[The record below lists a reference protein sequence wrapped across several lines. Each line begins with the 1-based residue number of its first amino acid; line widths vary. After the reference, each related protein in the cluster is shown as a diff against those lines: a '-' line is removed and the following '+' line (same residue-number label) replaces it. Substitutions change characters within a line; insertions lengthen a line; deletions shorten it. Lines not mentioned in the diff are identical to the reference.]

1 MEEQQ
6 SVGEINKANLNTLLQ
21 MENRVERKI
30 EFDKEKARS
39 LFNIPELLQGTK
51 VIKTVYLEELI
62 NEEGQVPFIEY
73 GLLSADDVKL
83 LRAEEDV
90 VEQNKLEFYLRIRK
104 ALPDITK
111 KQLESIPYDYMQL
124 FFIKIRADNRFLL
137 PALRNALNTSNTVE
151 KGT

>member
-21 MENRVERKI
+21 AENRVEKKI
-30 EFDKEKARS
+30 EFDREKARS
-39 LFNIPELLQGTK
+39 LFNIPDLLQGTK

-62 NEEGQVPFIEY
+62 NDDGQVPYIEY
-73 GLLSADDVKL
+73 GSLTADDVKL

-90 VEQNKLEFYLRIRK
+90 VEQNKLEFYLRIKK
-104 ALPDITK
+104 ALPDIK
-111 KQLESIPYDYMQL
+111 KEQLELIPYDYMQL

-137 PALRNALNTSNTVE
+137 PALRNALNTSNIAVKDT
-151 KGT
+151 

>member
-21 MENRVERKI
+21 AENRVEKKI

-39 LFNIPELLQGTK
+39 LFNIPDLLQGTK

-62 NEEGQVPFIEY
+62 NDDGQVPYIEY
-73 GLLSADDVKL
+73 GSLTADDVKL

-104 ALPDITK
+104 ALPDIK
-111 KQLESIPYDYMQL
+111 KEQLELIPYDYMQL

-137 PALRNALNTSNTVE
+137 PALRNVLNTLNITV
-151 KGT
+151 KDT

>member
-21 MENRVERKI
+21 AENRVEKKI

-39 LFNIPELLQGTK
+39 LFNIPDLLQGTK

-62 NEEGQVPFIEY
+62 NDDGQVPYIEY
-73 GLLSADDVKL
+73 GSLTADDVKL

-90 VEQNKLEFYLRIRK
+90 VEQNKLEFYLRIKK
-104 ALPDITK
+104 ALPDIK
-111 KQLESIPYDYMQL
+111 KEQLELIPYDYMQL

-137 PALRNALNTSNTVE
+137 PALRNALNTSNIAVKDT
-151 KGT
+151 